1 MSVDALKSKFKVGRR
16 SKEDQ
21 EGWDKFI
28 KDCNGMFLDYSKK
41 KNMPMEQVFTQ
52 YLALKRWLNS
62 DSQWNLY
69 QKLWA
74 VNLKWE
80 MDQAHKHIMYLT
92 LKGTV
97 VENVEEMNT
106 QTLCSYGY
114 IAYKQEYEDNWKE
127 HLELYN
133 DLELASGEPMDY
145 RTHTKALSKFI
156 DKLKWLVSPST
167 FHHNTILM

>member
-1 MSVDALKSKFKVGRR
+1 M
-16 SKEDQ
+16 
-21 EGWDKFI
+21 
-28 KDCNGMFLDYSKK
+28 
-41 KNMPMEQVFTQ
+41 
-52 YLALKRWLNS
+52 
-62 DSQWNLY
+62 
-69 QKLWA
+69 
-74 VNLKWE
+74 NLKWE

-145 RTHTKALSKFI
+145 STHTKALSKFI
-156 DKLKWLVSPST
+156 DKLK
-167 FHHNTILM
+167 